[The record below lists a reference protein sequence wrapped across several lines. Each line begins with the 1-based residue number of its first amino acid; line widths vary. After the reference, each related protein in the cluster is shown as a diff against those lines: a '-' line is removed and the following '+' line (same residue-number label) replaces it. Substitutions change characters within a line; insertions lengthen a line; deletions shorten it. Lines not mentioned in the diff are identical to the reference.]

1 MESVDYLTQ
10 EVTRL
15 IGEVKGKRVLELG
28 LARDCLSSRFA
39 AQGASPIL
47 VEESQAKLFELRS
60 SEAFNEFKFEVR
72 QSKLADLAFCPA
84 ESVDTAFSI
93 IALAGTNDIARV
105 FRQLQRVLKAQGTFI
120 FGLVHPLAFMQFQ
133 QSNAID
139 PPRYRSTKPISS
151 TEMNWNFPVPLPQ
164 LIHPMPFGETFSL
177 LKRSGFGIDQLLE
190 IPAEDTGNSSS
201 DPMVLLI
208 RARK

>member
-10 EVTRL
+10 EVARL

-28 LARDCLSSRFA
+28 LARDCLSTKLA

-47 VEESQAKLFELRS
+47 VEESQTKLLELRG

-84 ESVDTAFSI
+84 ESVDTAFSV
-93 IALAGTNDIARV
+93 IALAGTSDIARV
-105 FRQLQRVLKAQGTFI
+105 FRQLQRVLKAQGTLV
-120 FGLVHPLAFMQFQ
+120 FGLVHPLAFMQLQ
-133 QSNAID
+133 LSNAVN
-139 PPRYRSTKPISS
+139 PPRYRSTKPIAC
-151 TEMNWNFPVPLPQ
+151 TELNWDFPVPLPQ
-164 LIHPMPFGETFSL
+164 MIHPMSFGETFSL

-190 IPAEDTGNSSS
+190 IPKDSAGSTSPN
-201 DPMVLLI
+201 PMILLI

>member
-10 EVTRL
+10 EVARL

-28 LARDCLSSRFA
+28 LARDCLSTKLA

-47 VEESQAKLFELRS
+47 VEESQTKLLELRG

-84 ESVDTAFSI
+84 ESVDTAFSV
-93 IALAGTNDIARV
+93 IALAGTSDIARV
-105 FRQLQRVLKAQGTFI
+105 FRQLQRVLKAQGTFV
-120 FGLVHPLAFMQFQ
+120 FGLVHPLAFMQLQ
-133 QSNAID
+133 LSNAVN
-139 PPRYRSTKPISS
+139 PPRYRSTKPIAC
-151 TEMNWNFPVPLPQ
+151 TELNWDFPVPLPQ
-164 LIHPMPFGETFSL
+164 MIHPMSFGETFSL

-190 IPAEDTGNSSS
+190 IPKDSAGSTSPN
-201 DPMVLLI
+201 PMILLI

>member
-10 EVTRL
+10 EVARL

-28 LARDCLSSRFA
+28 LARDCLSTKLA

-47 VEESQAKLFELRS
+47 VEESQTKLLELRG

-84 ESVDTAFSI
+84 ESVDTAFSV
-93 IALAGTNDIARV
+93 IALAGTSDIARV
-105 FRQLQRVLKAQGTFI
+105 FRQLQRVLKAQGTFV

-133 QSNAID
+133 LSNAVN
-139 PPRYRSTKPISS
+139 PPRYRSTKPIAC
-151 TEMNWNFPVPLPQ
+151 TELNWDFPVPLPQ
-164 LIHPMPFGETFSL
+164 MIHPMSFGETFSL

-190 IPAEDTGNSSS
+190 IPKDSAGSTSPN
-201 DPMVLLI
+201 PMILLI

>member
-10 EVTRL
+10 EVARL
-15 IGEVKGKRVLELG
+15 IGEVKGKRGLELG
-28 LARDCLSSRFA
+28 LARDCLSTKLA

-47 VEESQAKLFELRS
+47 VEESQTKLLELRG

-84 ESVDTAFSI
+84 ESVDTAFSV
-93 IALAGTNDIARV
+93 IALAGTSDIARV
-105 FRQLQRVLKAQGTFI
+105 FRQLQRVLKAQGTFV

-133 QSNAID
+133 LSNAVN
-139 PPRYRSTKPISS
+139 PPRYRSTKPIAC
-151 TEMNWNFPVPLPQ
+151 TELNWDFPVPLPQ
-164 LIHPMPFGETFSL
+164 MIHPMSFGETFSL

-190 IPAEDTGNSSS
+190 IPKDSAGSTSPN
-201 DPMVLLI
+201 PMILLI